1 MCDDVILFCLYR
13 NIGSSRLWKF
23 HFASFKTQA
32 TLLLVDIASLLQ
44 PMIEFDIAAYIR
56 NPVVYLVLAW
66 VNDRTQQA
74 ISLHKGAG
82 CWPAWH
88 TLVVSRA
95 LVICLIC
102 IPRPLGLSV
111 RIRQILCGHG
121 ITIK

>member
-56 NPVVYLVLAW
+56 NPVVYLVLA
-66 VNDRTQQA
+66 DRTQ
-74 ISLHKGAG
+74 HKGAG